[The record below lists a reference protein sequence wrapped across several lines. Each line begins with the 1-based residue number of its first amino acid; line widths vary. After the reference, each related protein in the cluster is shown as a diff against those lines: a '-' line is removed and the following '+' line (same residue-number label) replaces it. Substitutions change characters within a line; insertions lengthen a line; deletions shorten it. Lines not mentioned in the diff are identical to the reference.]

1 MILWREVRNI
11 REELLS
17 VGIDI
22 GTSTT
27 QLVLSKLYIE
37 NMASSFSVPRL
48 VIADKKVVY
57 ESEIIFTPV
66 LDDNRIDA
74 AFIKAFVEREYHKG
88 GVDKQDIQTGAVII
102 TGETARKENA
112 NDVLLTLSGY
122 AGDFVV
128 ATAGPDLE
136 SIIAGKGAGAHT
148 YAKEHATSVVNLD
161 IGGGTTN
168 LAVFCNDDLI
178 DTGCLDIG
186 GRLIKVDK
194 STGRITYIADK
205 IKRLIERKGLS
216 VQLGQAV
223 TPEELIPV
231 VDEMVKLLEES
242 VGLREPS
249 DFYETILTNKGLKL
263 GRPITCISFSGGV
276 ADYIYGKET
285 DDVFRFGDIGILLG
299 RAIKKSALTRDLT
312 LITAAET
319 IRATVVGAGSH
330 TTEISGST
338 ITYTEDTFPLKNIP
352 ILKLSKQDEELEPE
366 ALGQVIARKLEWFET
381 DKELP
386 NVAVAFTG
394 KKNPRFTDVERYAEG
409 LLLGM
414 KPLIQKAIPL
424 VVVVETDMAKVLG
437 QTMYARLQYQ
447 KDVVCI
453 DSISVDN
460 GDYIDIGKP
469 VADGKVLPVV
479 IKTLIFNQ

>member
-1 MILWREVRNI
+1 MRET
-11 REELLS
+11 LLS

-37 NMASSFSVPRL
+37 NMASSFTVPRL
-48 VIADKKVVY
+48 VISDKEVVY

-66 LDDNRIDA
+66 LDDNRIDTA
-74 AFIKAFVEREYHKG
+74 AIRAFVEREYKKG

-112 NDVLLTLSGY
+112 NDVLLNLSGY

-136 SIIAGKGAGAHT
+136 SIIAAKGAGAHA

-168 LAVFCNDDLI
+168 LAVFCNDELI

-194 STGRITYIADK
+194 ATGKITYIADK

-216 VQLGQAV
+216 IQLGQTA
-223 TPEELIPV
+223 TPELLMPV
-231 VDEMVKLLEES
+231 IDEMVKLLEES
-242 VGLREPS
+242 VGLRAQS

-263 GRPITCISFSGGV
+263 ERPITCVSFSGGV
-276 ADYIYGKET
+276 ADYIYAGET
-285 DDVFRFGDIGILLG
+285 DDVFRFGDIGVLLG
-299 RAIKKSALTRDLT
+299 RSIQKSAMTRDLK

-338 ITYTEDTFPLKNIP
+338 ITYTNEIFPLKNIP
-352 ILKLSKQDEELEPE
+352 ILKLAKQDEELDS
-366 ALGQVIARKLEWFET
+366 ASLGRVIAEKLEWFRV
-381 DKELP
+381 DGELP
-386 NVAVAFTG
+386 NVVVAFTG
-394 KKNPRFTDVERYAEG
+394 LKNPKFTDVERYADG
-409 LLLGM
+409 LLMGM
-414 KPLIQKAIPL
+414 KALIEKASPL
-424 VVVVETDMAKVLG
+424 VVVVENDMAKVLG
-437 QTMYARLQYQ
+437 QTMYARLQYK

-469 VADGKVLPVV
+469 VANGTVLPVV